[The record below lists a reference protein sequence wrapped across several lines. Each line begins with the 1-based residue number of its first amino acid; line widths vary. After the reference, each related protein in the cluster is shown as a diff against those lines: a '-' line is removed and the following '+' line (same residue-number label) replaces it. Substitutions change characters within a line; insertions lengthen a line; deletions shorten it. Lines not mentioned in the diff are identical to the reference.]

1 MGEHRERDMIS
12 SKGKR
17 AWLKNEN
24 ERERSRRVERHG
36 GGAGRARLLS
46 VCRSARQ
53 QMEQNSDGAQRESN
67 RCPADE
73 RSLHQRGRNQV

>member
-1 MGEHRERDMIS
+1 MNTERDMIS
-12 SKGKR
+12 SKGER
-17 AWLKNEN
+17 ARLKNEN

-46 VCRSARQ
+46 ACRSARQ

-67 RCPADE
+67 RPPADE
-73 RSLHQRGRNQV
+73 RSLYQRGRNQV